1 MICKKKPLLCKSMP
15 KLTSILL
22 AHLILFQSLNV
33 NLKSFSKLTVL
44 LEHAQFHQ
52 EKYGDT
58 FLEFLYEHYGNT
70 EFKLTK
76 HKEHKDLPFKQDSQN
91 HNHLPTIF
99 AFNTLLF
106 ELKHN
111 IKIQIQQNYFYK
123 ESYSLFE
130 KPSVFQPPKFA

>member
-1 MICKKKPLLCKSMP
+1 ML

-33 NLKSFSKLTVL
+33 TLESFSKLTVM
-44 LEHAQFHQ
+44 LEHAKFHQ

-58 FLEFLYEHYGNT
+58 FFEFLSEHYGGN
-70 EFKLTK
+70 EFKVTK

-91 HNHLPTIF
+91 HNHLPSVFTL
-99 AFNTLLF
+99 NTPVF
-106 ELKHN
+106 ELKTN
-111 IKIQIQQNYFYK
+111 IAIQAQQNYCYK
-123 ESYSLFE
+123 ESHSLFE